1 MIYKNYFDYYL
12 EMNARV
18 VNLKFFGTKAQTKF
32 EMYLLLTVN
41 CGLYLP
47 PQREASIY
55 FIRDIMEQRKRVML
69 FHY

>member
-1 MIYKNYFDYYL
+1 MLYKNYFDYYL
-12 EMNARV
+12 EMNAGV
-18 VNLKFFGTKAQTKF
+18 SNLNNLGTKAQTKV
-32 EMYLLLTVN
+32 EMYRPLTID